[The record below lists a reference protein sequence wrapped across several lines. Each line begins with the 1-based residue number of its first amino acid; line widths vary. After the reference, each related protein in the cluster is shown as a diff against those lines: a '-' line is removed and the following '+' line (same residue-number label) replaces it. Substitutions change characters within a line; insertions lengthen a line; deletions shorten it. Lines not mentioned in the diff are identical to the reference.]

1 MLGLFYLAYRNQ
13 GAPHVGGPSL
23 PVPQQSAGVVAEG
36 ENAPLRMAVFH
47 EKLFILASKQTEK

>member
-1 MLGLFYLAYRNQ
+1 MQGLFYLAYRKQ
-13 GAPHVGGPSL
+13 GASPVGGLAL